1 MQEVKRHERYQTTRS
16 ICPECL
22 KALDA
27 TIYEEDG
34 KVFIKKTCP
43 EHGPFQEL
51 YWSDYD
57 QYMRAEKFRYD
68 GEGMENP
75 RTEKNRVA
83 QTTAASAPNTNPTL
97 H

>member
-1 MQEVKRHERYQTTRS
+1 MKDIKTTQS

-27 TIYEEDG
+27 TIFEDEG

-43 EHGPFQEL
+43 EHGEYTEL

-57 QYMRAEKFRYD
+57 QYVRAENFRY
-68 GEGMENP
+68 EGTAWKTP
-75 RTEKNRVA
+75 A
-83 QTTAASAPNTNPTL
+83 QKRSWAAPQTAACAPNTTPTRL
-97 H
+97 